1 MTDYNAEFDVQYKI
15 TIMKTFFISAPLDAD
30 ERFIIEQ
37 AVEAFN
43 SDDVYRTIV
52 PTDVVLVQYYDSAL
66 EDF

>member
-15 TIMKTFFISAPLDAD
+15 TIMKNFFISAPLDAD

-43 SDDVYRTIV
+43 SDDAYRTIV